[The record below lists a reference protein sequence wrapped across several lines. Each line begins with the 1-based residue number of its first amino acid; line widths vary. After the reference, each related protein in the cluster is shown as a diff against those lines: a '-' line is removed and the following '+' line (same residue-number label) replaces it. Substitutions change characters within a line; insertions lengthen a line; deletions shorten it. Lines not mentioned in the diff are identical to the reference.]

1 MDRNYSRLLV
11 LPEDETFFLWGP
23 RQTGKSTLL
32 KQHFTD
38 ALWIDLLLPSTFRA
52 YLTNPEQLIDEVK
65 LNNTGFV
72 VVDEIQKVPQLLDV
86 IHWLIENTN
95 TSFALCRSSARKVK
109 HGHANLLGGRGVK
122 FELSGLTVKEISD
135 DLDFLKLLNNGYL
148 PVVYQ
153 SDNPMRLLNS
163 YVSQYLKE
171 EIAAEGLVRNLPA
184 FSDFL
189 NFAALSD
196 TELVNYSTIARDIG
210 ISSSAVR
217 GYFDILSDTL
227 IGRFLPSYR
236 KRPVRRI
243 SNIPKF
249 YFFDTGVVNFLAKR
263 GELQFGSEMIG
274 KAFED
279 WLFHE
284 LCCYNSYQERY
295 ADYSYWRLSTG
306 VEVDFIVNDME
317 YAIDLSSSNRQVI

>member
-1 MDRNYSRLLV
+1 MNRNYSRLLV

-65 LNNTGFV
+65 LNNTNFV

-95 TSFALCRSSARKVK
+95 TSFALCGSSAIKVK
-109 HGHANLLGGRGVK
+109 RGHANLLGGRGVK
-122 FELSGLTVKEISD
+122 FELSGLTVKEIGD

-236 KRPVRRI
+236 KRPKKK
-243 SNIPKF
+243 NIK
-249 YFFDTGVVNFLAKR
+249 
-263 GELQFGSEMIG
+263 
-274 KAFED
+274 
-279 WLFHE
+279 
-284 LCCYNSYQERY
+284 Y
-295 ADYSYWRLSTG
+295 A
-306 VEVDFIVNDME
+306 
-317 YAIDLSSSNRQVI
+317 